1 MHHTM
6 TAAAPARTVTGRR
19 PAVAVKSDVR
29 TGHDIA
35 YVTRGHAS
43 GCAGAMAYY
52 YTRTGDPPGT
62 WEGRGTAALG
72 VSGTVQAEI
81 AERLYQH
88 GVGPGGERIIRHAAP
103 KAGEDQAVAEAVAI
117 ARYREEHPF
126 ASASEINAERTRIRT
141 VSPGISRP
149 YYDVTSSASKSV
161 SVLHASLRVAAGQA
175 RHAGDHVK
183 AAALDS
189 EAQAI
194 EDALLDAVR
203 EGLEL
208 LEAMACYVRTGHHS
222 ASTGE
227 WRDGNG
233 LVATSWLHM
242 ISRDGDP
249 QLHVHLAVLNA
260 VQRAD
265 GADDRWRAVD
275 GQHFYQL
282 RYLYGVTV
290 DRAFEQRLLGMG
302 YAMTGRADGNGAEVG
317 GVSQPV
323 MDRFS
328 SRAQAIDG
336 RLRTWADQ
344 YTARHGT
351 PPSRRTIYLMGQQI
365 ARDTRRPKAEARRM
379 AGGVVTGH
387 ELTDEER
394 LKAWEDQT
402 TADELQVLSTVYAEA
417 KAYAAR
423 SAARLGLAEADKARA
438 ARIAL
443 AEAQRQRSVWGISDL
458 CLEIH
463 RALPVGATPADITEV
478 AMLALSSTAGAE
490 VVQVSPAPD
499 LMDVG
504 TLGVRQSD
512 GQSILRKPNTMRWA
526 ALDHLNLEE
535 TVVSQAT
542 RPIRPLVTE
551 QQVRDELDR
560 HHQDLDVEQHQA
572 VITLLAADR
581 AMALLTAPAGAG
593 KTRTIAAAAT
603 VWRALTGGRLIGL
616 TLSENAARVMTAEGL
631 PDAYNIAQFLG
642 KCPDTDKLRHP
653 VHVGPADKLGIDEAG
668 QVGTSDLAL
677 IQQAAGPAGILAVGD
692 PAQLGPVEAGG
703 WFPWFNSELGAA
715 ELHEVRRFTS
725 PWEATASLQLRR
737 GDTSAL
743 AAYDAHGRIRAG
755 HREAMHDKA
764 ALAFLADFLDGKD
777 SILLAGSN
785 AEAADLARRVQ
796 DRLIGAGHVQHPQ
809 LELADDNRAGIGDL
823 VRARENAKTI
833 DAAGQPLANRD
844 VLRIEGRTAGQVQV
858 RRQAD
863 GGWSGPFLLPERY
876 LADHSEL
883 AYAGNT
889 HVAQGRTTGTAH
901 LLVTGTLNRRSLY
914 VGMTRGRHANTAY
927 VATGER
933 VPGREPELVNPEVVL
948 AEIIGNDGTELTATE
963 AIRQAQ
969 EWSASTGHL
978 ASIWAAAMTDTVK
991 ETIDSQLKEH
1001 LAASKYRR
1009 YLREP
1014 QRQPLQQALTERKL
1028 NGEDLTTLIEQIT
1041 AADLT
1046 GARSI
1051 SAVLHGRLAWTGKA
1065 RSIPS
1070 TWAQRTPENAPQ
1082 LAHEAAKAI
1091 DYRITALGLRCAEKP
1106 EPWLTSQLGAFPAH
1120 GSALEQQD
1128 YLHRAG
1134 SAAAYREAAHIIDPH
1149 QAVSPTP
1156 HKGDPVRERMR
1167 RDTITH
1173 LEIRDEEQLY
1183 RAMSRGDLEAKEL
1196 QARRAYAAGPKDVA
1210 ADLKYTA
1217 QAEADQRQAAVEA
1230 EAQGDEA
1237 TAKALYSL
1245 ADLLGTQKTALEAD
1259 HAKHENWSAETAGRR
1274 EEGGKAR
1281 AELGRRGQTPEIEPS
1296 ETTLE
1301 WWQRFERDCQ
1311 AFEQHLI
1318 NLEAQA
1324 ETEGRPWPPQPTTE
1338 HRVAPEAERINEAGL
1353 YTAWSAEIRDEP
1365 SYEPEPEIEMP
1376 EATAEI

>member
-1 MHHTM
+1 
-6 TAAAPARTVTGRR
+6 
-19 PAVAVKSDVR
+19 VAVKFDVR

-52 YTRTGDPPGT
+52 TRAGDPPGT
-62 WEGRGTAALG
+62 WEGRGTTALG
-72 VSGTVQAEI
+72 VSGMVEAAV
-81 AERLYQH
+81 AERLYQQ
-88 GVGPGGERIIRHAAP
+88 GIGPGGERIIRHAAP
-103 KAGEDQAVAEAVAI
+103 KTGEDQVAAEAAAL
-117 ARYREEHPF
+117 ARYRDEHPF
-126 ASASEINAERTRIRT
+126 ASASEINTGRICIRAI
-141 VSPGISRP
+141 SPGIARP

-175 RHAGDHVK
+175 RHADDHVK
-183 AAALDS
+183 AAALDG

-208 LEAMACYVRTGHHS
+208 FEAMACYVRTGHHS
-222 ASTGE
+222 AITGE
-227 WRDGNG
+227 WRDGKG
-233 LVATSWLHM
+233 LVATSWLHT

-249 QLHVHLAVLNA
+249 QLHVHLAILNA

-265 GADDRWRAVD
+265 GADDRWRAAD

-282 RYLYGVTV
+282 RHLYGVTV
-290 DRAFEQRLLGMG
+290 DRAFEQRLLAMG
-302 YAMTGRADGNGAEVG
+302 YAMAGRADGNGAEVG
-317 GVSQPV
+317 GVSQQV

-328 SRAQAIDG
+328 SRARAIDG
-336 RLRTWADQ
+336 RLRTWVGQ

-365 ARDTRRPKAEARRM
+365 AKDTRRPKAAARRM

-402 TADELQVLSTVYAEA
+402 TADELQVLSTVYTDA

-423 SAARLGLAEADKARA
+423 SAARRGLAYADKARA
-438 ARIAL
+438 ARIAV

-463 RALPVGATPADITEV
+463 RALPVGAAPADITEV
-478 AMLALSSTAGAE
+478 AMLALSGTAGAE

-499 LMDVG
+499 LMDVSS
-504 TLGVRQSD
+504 LGVRQSD
-512 GQSILRKPNTMRWA
+512 GQSIFRKPNTMRWA

-535 TVVSQAT
+535 TVISQA
-542 RPIRPLVTE
+542 RHPIQPLVTE

-560 HHQDLDVEQHQA
+560 HHQDLEGEQRQA
-572 VITLLAADR
+572 VITLLTADR

-603 VWRALTGGRLIGL
+603 VWHALTGGRLIGL

-631 PDAYNIAQFLG
+631 PEAYNIAQFLG
-642 KCPDTDKLRHP
+642 KCPDSDRLRHP
-653 VHVGPADKLGIDEAG
+653 VQVGPADKLVIDEAS
-668 QVGTSDLAL
+668 QVGTADLAL
-677 IQQAAGPAGILAVGD
+677 IQQAAGPAGVLSVGD
-692 PAQLGPVEAGG
+692 PYQLGPVEAGG
-703 WFPWFNSELGAA
+703 WFSWFLTELGTA

-725 PWEATASLQLRR
+725 PWEAAASLQLRR
-737 GDTSAL
+737 GDTTAL

-755 HREAMHDKA
+755 DREAMHDKA
-764 ALAFLADFLDGKD
+764 ALAYLADFLQGKD
-777 SILLAGSN
+777 SVLVAGTN

-796 DRLIGAGHVQHPQ
+796 DRLIRAGRVQQPQ
-809 LELADDNRAGIGDL
+809 LELADGNQAGIGDL

-833 DAAGQPLANRD
+833 DAGGQPLANRD
-844 VLRIEGRTAGQVQV
+844 VLRIEGPVHGQIRV
-858 RRQAD
+858 RRQAE
-863 GGWSGPFLLPERY
+863 GGWSQPFLISEQY
-876 LADHSEL
+876 LADHGEL
-883 AYAGNT
+883 GYARNT
-889 HVAQGRTTGTAH
+889 HVAEGLTVDDCGH
-901 LLVTGTLNRRSLY
+901 LLVTGSLNRRSLY
-914 VGMTRGRHANTAY
+914 VGATRARQANTMY
-927 VATGER
+927 VVTGEP

-948 AEIIGNDGTELTATE
+948 AEIIGNDATEVTATE

-969 EWSASTGHL
+969 EWPASTGHL
-978 ASIWAAAMTDTVK
+978 ASIWTAAMTDTVK
-991 ETIDSQLKEH
+991 ETIDSQLKER
-1001 LAASKYRR
+1001 LAASEYQR

-1014 QRQPLQQALTERKL
+1014 QRQPLQHALTERQL
-1028 NGEDLTTLIEQIT
+1028 NGEDLTALINRIT
-1041 AADLT
+1041 AVDLT

-1051 SAVLHGRLAWTGKA
+1051 SAVLHGRLAWTRKFHGT
-1065 RSIPS
+1065 PS

-1082 LAHEAAKAI
+1082 LAHQAAKAI
-1091 DYRITALGLRCAEKP
+1091 DDRITALGLRYAEKR
-1106 EPWLTSQLGAFPAH
+1106 EPWLTSQLGAFPAD
-1120 GSALEQQD
+1120 GSALEQHD

-1134 SAAAYREAAHIIDPH
+1134 SAAAYREAAGIDDPY
-1149 QAVSPTP
+1149 QAVSLTP

-1167 RDTITH
+1167 QDAITK
-1173 LEIRDEEQLY
+1173 LEFQNGEQLY
-1183 RAMSRGDLEAKEL
+1183 RAMSRGELEAKEL
-1196 QARRAYAAGPKDVA
+1196 HARRAYAAGPKDVSA
-1210 ADLKYTA
+1210 ELKNTA
-1217 QAEADQRQAAVEA
+1217 LAEADQRQAAIEA
-1230 EAQGDEA
+1230 ELDGDQTTA
-1237 TAKALYSL
+1237 TVLHSL
-1245 ADLLGTQKTALEAD
+1245 ADLLGTQKTDLEAD
-1259 HAKHENWSAETAGRR
+1259 HARHENWSAETAARR
-1274 EEGGKAR
+1274 EDGAKAR
-1281 AELGRRGQTPEIEPS
+1281 AELARRGQAPEASSE

-1311 AFEQHLI
+1311 AFDQHLA
-1318 NLEAQA
+1318 NLQAQA

-1338 HRVAPEAERINEAGL
+1338 HQVASEAERINEAGL
-1353 YTAWSAEIRDEP
+1353 DTAWSAEIRDEP

>member
-6 TAAAPARTVTGRR
+6 TAAAPARTVIPWW
-19 PAVAVKSDVR
+19 PAVAVKTDVR

-52 YTRTGDPPGT
+52 TRTGDPPGT
-62 WEGRGTAALG
+62 WEGRGCAALG
-72 VSGTVQAEI
+72 VSGTVEAAV

-88 GVGPGGERIIRHAAP
+88 GVGPGGERIIQHAAP
-103 KAGEDQAVAEAVAI
+103 KTGEDQATGEALAV
-117 ARYREEHPF
+117 ARYREQHPF
-126 ASASEINAERTRIRT
+126 ASVSEINAERTRIRAI
-141 VSPGISRP
+141 SPGIARP

-175 RHAGDHVK
+175 RHSGDRVK
-183 AAALDS
+183 AAALDG

-208 LEAMACYVRTGHHS
+208 FEAMACYVRTGHHS
-222 ASTGE
+222 ATTGE
-227 WRDGNG
+227 WRDGKG
-233 LVATSWLHM
+233 LVATSWLHT

-260 VQRAD
+260 VTRTD
-265 GADDRWRAVD
+265 GVDDRWRAVD

-282 RYLYGVTV
+282 RHLYGVTV
-290 DRAFEQRLLGMG
+290 DRAFEQRLLDMG

-317 GVSQPV
+317 GVSQQV

-328 SRAQAIDG
+328 SRARAIDG
-336 RLRTWADQ
+336 KLRTWVDQ

-365 ARDTRRPKAEARRM
+365 ARDTRRPKAEAKRM
-379 AGGVVTGH
+379 AGGEDTGH

-402 TADELQVLSTVYAEA
+402 TADELQVLSAVHAEA

-423 SAARLGLAEADKARA
+423 STRRLRLVEEDKARA
-438 ARIAL
+438 ARIAV

-478 AMLALSSTAGAE
+478 AMLAISSTVGAE

-499 LMDVG
+499 LIDISS
-504 TLGVRQSD
+504 LEVRQSD

-535 TVVSQAT
+535 QVISQAA

-551 QQVRDELDR
+551 QQVRDELEM
-560 HHQDLDVEQHQA
+560 HHRDLDGEQHQA
-572 VITLLAADR
+572 VIALLTADR

-603 VWRALTGGRLIGL
+603 VWHALTGGRLIGL

-642 KCPDTDKLRHP
+642 KCPDSDRLRHP
-653 VHVGPADKLGIDEAG
+653 VHVGPADKLVIDEAS
-668 QVGTSDLAL
+668 QVGTADLAL

-692 PAQLGPVEAGG
+692 PAQPGPVEAGG
-703 WFPWFNSELGAA
+703 WFPWFADELGAA
-715 ELHEVRRFTS
+715 ELSEVRRFTS
-725 PWEATASLQLRR
+725 PWEAHASLQLRR

-743 AAYDAHGRIRAG
+743 AAYDAHGRIRVG

-764 ALAFLADFLDGKD
+764 ALAFLADYLNGKD

-785 AEAADLARRVQ
+785 AEAADLARRAQ
-796 DRLIGAGHVQHPQ
+796 DRLIRAGRVQHPQ
-809 LELADDNRAGIGDL
+809 LELADNNRAGIGDL
-823 VRARENAKTI
+823 VRARENVKTI

-844 VLRIEGRTAGQVQV
+844 VLRIEDRTHGQVQV
-858 RRQAD
+858 RRQVE
-863 GGWSGPFLLPERY
+863 GGWSGPFLVPERY
-876 LADHSEL
+876 LADHGEL

-889 HVAQGRTTGTAH
+889 HVAQGRTTSTAH

-927 VATGER
+927 VATGEH

-948 AEIIGNDGTELTATE
+948 AEIIGNDATELVATE

-969 EWSASTGHL
+969 EWPASTGHL
-978 ASIWAAAMTDTVK
+978 TAIWAAAMSDTVT
-991 ETIDSQLKEH
+991 ETIDSQLQER
-1001 LAASKYRR
+1001 LTASEYQR

-1014 QRQPLQQALTERKL
+1014 QRQPMQHALTERQL
-1028 NGEDLTTLIEQIT
+1028 NGEDLTTLIDRIT
-1041 AADLT
+1041 AVDLT
-1046 GARSI
+1046 GTRSI
-1051 SAVLHGRLAWTGKA
+1051 SAVLHGRLAWTRKSLGT
-1065 RSIPS
+1065 PS

-1082 LAHEAAKAI
+1082 LAHQAAKAI
-1091 DYRITALGLRCAEKP
+1091 DDRVTALGIRYAEKP

-1134 SAAAYREAAHIIDPH
+1134 SAAAYREAAHITDPH
-1149 QAVSPTP
+1149 QAISPTP

-1167 RDTITH
+1167 RDTIMH

-1183 RAMSRGDLEAKEL
+1183 QAMSRGDLEAKEL
-1196 QARRAYAAGPKDVA
+1196 RARRVYATAPKDVA
-1210 ADLKYTA
+1210 AELKDTA
-1217 QAEADQRQAAVEA
+1217 QAEADQWQAAVEA
-1230 EAQGDEA
+1230 EAYGDDA
-1237 TAKALYSL
+1237 TAKALHCL
-1245 ADLLGTQKTALEAD
+1245 ADLLGTKKAALEAD
-1259 HAKHENWSAETAGRR
+1259 HAKHENWSAQTAALR
-1274 EEGGKAR
+1274 EEGGKSR
-1281 AELGRRGQTPEIEPS
+1281 AELARRSQAPETKPA

-1301 WWQRFERDCQ
+1301 WWQSFERDCQ

-1318 NLEAQA
+1318 NLEPQA
-1324 ETEGRPWPPQPTTE
+1324 ETEGRPRPPQPTAE
-1338 HRVAPEAERINEAGL
+1338 HQIAPKAEPSNEADL
-1353 YTAWSAEIRDEP
+1353 DTAWSAEIRDES
-1365 SYEPEPEIEMP
+1365 SYEPEPDLDGP